1 MRSIKSPWEAAFEEY
16 VGSIEESA
24 IIAAPF
30 ITRPPVA
37 RLARVLRSRRRAV
50 RLDVLTNLDGPSLVS
65 GSLDVGALVWLCQQM
80 PGTTVRHLPGLHAK
94 AYVADR
100 HTAIV
105 TSANLTQGG
114 LTGNYELGVAIN
126 DPADVAEIADD
137 LTEYGNLGSIVQP
150 DALGELEAKVV
161 EAREQQ
167 GAVAR
172 SIPDSVQSDID
183 VVLAGIDE
191 RLRLLRTIQGKS
203 TTAMFAHAVQ
213 YILRKHGP
221 LSTRDINPIVQS
233 LFPDM
238 CDDSV
243 HRVINGVSFGR
254 RWKHQVRNAQVQLRR
269 DGIIVREGNRWNL
282 TNGGN

>member
-1 MRSIKSPWEAAFEEY
+1 MQSIKSPWGATFEEFA
-16 VGSIEESA
+16 GSIQESA

-37 RLARVLRSRRRAV
+37 RLATVLRSRRRTV
-50 RLDVLTNLDGPSLVS
+50 RLDVLTNLDGASMVS
-65 GSLDVGALVWLCQQM
+65 GSLDAGALVWLCGRV

-114 LTGNYELGVAIN
+114 LTGNYELGVAIT
-126 DPADVAEIADD
+126 DSDGVSEIADD
-137 LTEYGNLGSIVQP
+137 LTEYGQLGSIVPP
-150 DALGELEAKVV
+150 DALAELEGKAK

-167 GAVAR
+167 GTAAR
-172 SIPDSVQSDID
+172 SIPAEVQADID
-183 VVLAGIDE
+183 AILEDIDE
-191 RLRLLRTIQGKS
+191 RLKLLRAVQGKS
-203 TTAMFAHAVQ
+203 TTAIFAHAVQ

-221 LSTRDINPIVQS
+221 LSTKEINPIVQS

-238 CDDSV
+238 CDDSI

-254 RWKHQVRNAQVQLRR
+254 QWKHQVRNSQLQLRR
-269 DGIIVREGNRWNL
+269 NGTIVSDGKIWRL
-282 TNGGN
+282 TNGG

>member
-1 MRSIKSPWEAAFEEY
+1 MQSIKSPWGALFEEFA
-16 VGSIEESA
+16 GSIRESA

-37 RLARVLRSRRRAV
+37 RLAGLLRSRRQAV
-50 RLDVLTNLDGPSLVS
+50 QLDVLTNLDGASMVS
-65 GSLDVGALVWLCQQM
+65 GSLDAGALVWLCRQV

-114 LTGNYELGVAIN
+114 LAGNYELGVAIT
-126 DPADVAEIADD
+126 DADGVGEIADD
-137 LTEYGNLGSIVQP
+137 LTEYGQLGSIVPP
-150 DALGELEAKVV
+150 DTLAELDGKAKA
-161 EAREQQ
+161 AREQQ
-167 GAVAR
+167 SAAAR
-172 SIPDSVQSDID
+172 SVPAAVQADID
-183 VVLAGIDE
+183 AILEDMDE
-191 RLRLLRTIQGKS
+191 RLKLLRTVQGKS
-203 TTAMFAHAVQ
+203 TTAIFAHAVQ

-221 LSTRDINPIVQS
+221 LSTREINPIVQS

-254 RWKHQVRNAQVQLRR
+254 RWKHQVRIAQLQLRR
-269 DGIIVREGNRWNL
+269 NGTIVNEGKIWRL
-282 TNGGN
+282 TNGG